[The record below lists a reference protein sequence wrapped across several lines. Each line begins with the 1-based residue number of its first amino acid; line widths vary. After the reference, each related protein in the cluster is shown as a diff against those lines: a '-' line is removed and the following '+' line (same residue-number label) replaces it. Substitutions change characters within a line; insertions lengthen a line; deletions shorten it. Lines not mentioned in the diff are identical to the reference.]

1 MRWAVCYFK
10 NIHKLDSSSNNISRN
25 QYTYL
30 KVDCVWKHLICQH
43 QVVIGKLLNK
53 ISKMWSNLSPFSS
66 FTLIN
71 RNMIQC
77 IFFLPSCCYLFIY
90 LLFFVLFCCFFVC
103 VFISFCLLLFVGLFR
118 HLSISWQ
125 QNTVTVH
132 SYKNVVQLRM
142 ANGIHLVVI
151 RL

>member
-77 IFFLPSCCYLFIY
+77 ILFCRLVVIYLFIY
-90 LLFFVLFCCFFVC
+90 SFLFCFAVFFCSAVFSC
-103 VFISFCLLLFVGLFR
+103 VFSFHSVCCYSWDCFGICLYLDNK
-118 HLSISWQ
+118 I
-125 QNTVTVH
+125 
-132 SYKNVVQLRM
+132 QLPYTLIRM
-142 ANGIHLVVI
+142 LYSCEWRMVFI
-151 RL
+151 

>member
-10 NIHKLDSSSNNISRN
+10 NIHKLDSSRNNISRN

-30 KVDCVWKHLICQH
+30 KVDCVSKHLICQH

-77 IFFLPSCCYLFIY
+77 FSFCRLCCCLFIY
-90 LLFFVLFCCFFVC
+90 LLFFVLFYCFFRVY
-103 VFISFCLLLFVGLFR
+103 VFISFYWLLFVGLFR
-118 HLSISWQ
+118 HLFYLLK
-125 QNTVTVH
+125 TKY
-132 SYKNVVQLRM
+132 SYRKSLIQFRM

>member
-1 MRWAVCYFK
+1 MLEGNSCMRWAVCYFK

-77 IFFLPSCCYLFIY
+77 ILFCRLVVIYLFTLFCFV
-90 LLFFVLFCCFFVC
+90 LLFFRVCFHFILF
-103 VFISFCLLLFVGLFR
+103 
-118 HLSISWQ
+118 
-125 QNTVTVH
+125 
-132 SYKNVVQLRM
+132 
-142 ANGIHLVVI
+142 AVI
-151 RL
+151 RGIVSAFVYFLTTKYSYRTLL

>member
-77 IFFLPSCCYLFIY
+77 ISFCRLCCCLFIY
-90 LLFFVLFCCFFVC
+90 LLFFVLFCCFFMCVC
-103 VFISFCLLLFVGLFR
+103 FHFILFAAVRGIISAFVYLLK
-118 HLSISWQ
+118 
-125 QNTVTVH
+125 TKY
-132 SYKNVVQLRM
+132 SYRKSLVQFRM

>member
-77 IFFLPSCCYLFIY
+77 ILFCRLVVIYLFIY
-90 LLFFVLFCCFFVC
+90 SFLFCSAVFFFVLLFFRVCFHFILF
-103 VFISFCLLLFVGLFR
+103 
-118 HLSISWQ
+118 
-125 QNTVTVH
+125 
-132 SYKNVVQLRM
+132 
-142 ANGIHLVVI
+142 AVI
-151 RL
+151 RGIVSAFVYILTTKYSYRTLL